1 MNAQASPAPALEQ
14 LFGDIAR
21 DRMQGVPLLNPAL
34 RVQAL
39 GFEPDPLEAG
49 IWLGLLITP
58 WFMNLVRMPSQAHAG
73 AADYLPAGEKATRQF
88 GNTRFE
94 FIGVFEP
101 SMGAFE
107 TCSLFSPMFEF
118 ADHNAAVA
126 TATEVLSQLR
136 KVAATP
142 SPKSPAPPNRRG
154 FLFGRAAAPTGEP
167 A

>member
-1 MNAQASPAPALEQ
+1 LNTQASPALALEQ
-14 LFGDIAR
+14 LFSDIAR

-34 RVQAL
+34 QVQAL

-58 WFMNLVRMPSQAHAG
+58 WFMNLVRMNSQAHAG
-73 AADYLPAGEKATRQF
+73 AVDYLPAGEKATRLF

-101 SMGAFE
+101 SLGAFE

-118 ADHNAAVA
+118 ADHSAAVA

-136 KVAATP
+136 QVAPAA
-142 SPKSPAPPNRRG
+142 SPKAPASPSRRG
-154 FLFGRAAAPTGEP
+154 FLFGRAAAPVGEP

>member
-1 MNAQASPAPALEQ
+1 LNTQASPALALEQ

-21 DRMQGVPLLNPAL
+21 NRMQGVPLLNPAL
-34 RVQAL
+34 QVQAL

-58 WFMNLVRMPSQAHAG
+58 WFMNLVRIASQPRPG
-73 AADYLPAGEKATRQF
+73 AAGYLPAGEKATRQF

-118 ADHNAAVA
+118 ADHSAAVA

-136 KVAATP
+136 QVAPATL
-142 SPKSPAPPNRRG
+142 PKAPAPPSRRG
-154 FLFGRAAAPTGEP
+154 FLFGRPVAPAGEP

>member
-1 MNAQASPAPALEQ
+1 MSHSAEPALALEQ

-34 RVQAL
+34 KVQAL
-39 GFEPDPLEAG
+39 GFEPAPLDAG

-58 WFMNLVRMPSQAHAG
+58 WFMNLVRMSSQSHAG
-73 AADYLPAGEKATRQF
+73 AADYLSAGEKATRQF
-88 GNTRFE
+88 GNTRFD

-101 SMGAFE
+101 SIGAFE

-126 TATEVLSQLR
+126 TAKEVLAQLR
-136 KVAATP
+136 QVAPAA
-142 SPKSPAPPNRRG
+142 SPKAPASPNRRG
-154 FLFGRAAAPTGEP
+154 FLFGRPAAPVGEP